1 MALAIFDLDNTLL
14 NGDSDHA
21 WGEYLVE
28 KGIVDAGVYKQAN
41 DQFLNDY
48 QTGRLNILEY
58 LEFALKPLSTN
69 DIKLLNTWRKDFL
82 EQKIKPIMLPKA
94 FELLEKHKKQGD
106 FLLIITATNR
116 FVTELIASEFG
127 VDDLIATEPE
137 MENSRYTG
145 KVYGTPSFQEG
156 KITRLNE
163 WLAGK
168 EYTLDGAYFY
178 SDSHNDLPLLE
189 LVDVPIAVDP
199 DELLR
204 QKSEQLDWPI
214 ISLRE

>member
-178 SDSHNDLPLLE
+178 SDSHNDLP
-189 LVDVPIAVDP
+189 
-199 DELLR
+199 
-204 QKSEQLDWPI
+204 
-214 ISLRE
+214 